1 MPKDS
6 IEYSNTIIY
15 KIFCKDTSVNDIYV
29 GHTTNFT
36 KRKYQH
42 KINCNSGQKLRIYNV
57 IRSYGGWENWDM
69 IEIAKYN
76 CKDAVEARIKENEH
90 YNSLKATLNC
100 VPPYLDKTKLFCTAC
115 NLQCNSVEIFK
126 KHINGK
132 KHKIKCDMEN
142 GIVIEPINE
151 EINADKLI
159 CNLCDFKCCKKSDWE
174 RHLCTNKHKNKKIN
188 AVLEQNA
195 AVLEQ
200 NAKKYIEQN
209 PINLSQKL
217 LACKFCNKTYNA
229 RNSLWYHE
237 KKCQTTNV
245 PNQNN
250 NHNINTIPTSDIQA
264 LTGLIFEMVKSNTE
278 LQKSMFE
285 ICKQNQNTYTS
296 NNINTNCH
304 NKTFNLQFFLNE
316 TCKDAMNIM
325 DFVESVK
332 LQVSDLEN
340 VGKVGYI
347 EGISNIIIKNLKA
360 LEVEKRPV
368 HCADQKRE
376 VMYIKDENIW
386 EKEDETNKK
395 LRKAIRMI
403 AHKNICMLKEFR
415 DKYPD
420 CEEYDSKK
428 NDQYNKIVYESMG
441 GKGDNDYDKDTK
453 IIKKIAKNVTIDK
466 TLE

>member
-1 MPKDS
+1 M
-6 IEYSNTIIY
+6 
-15 KIFCKDTSVNDIYV
+15 
-29 GHTTNFT
+29 
-36 KRKYQH
+36 
-42 KINCNSGQKLRIYNV
+42 
-57 IRSYGGWENWDM
+57 
-69 IEIAKYN
+69 
-76 CKDAVEARIKENEH
+76 
-90 YNSLKATLNC
+90 
-100 VPPYLDKTKLFCTAC
+100 
-115 NLQCNSVEIFK
+115 
-126 KHINGK
+126 
-132 KHKIKCDMEN
+132 
-142 GIVIEPINE
+142 
-151 EINADKLI
+151 
-159 CNLCDFKCCKKSDWE
+159 
-174 RHLCTNKHKNKKIN
+174 
-188 AVLEQNA
+188 
-195 AVLEQ
+195 
-200 NAKKYIEQN
+200 
-209 PINLSQKL
+209 NLSQKIAVNNTCIYCDYKCSKKSDYCKHL
-217 LACKFCNKTYNA
+217 NTLKHKSRTKLNNLEQNVVKTPINSSQKLFACKYCDKTYKA

-237 KKCQTTNV
+237 NKCELTN
-245 PNQNN
+245 NINNINYINN
-250 NHNINTIPTSDIQA
+250 NNSNNNINPTTTSDIQA

-285 ICKQNQNTYTS
+285 ICKQNQNNYTS

-376 VMYIKDENIW
+376 VMYVKDENMW
-386 EKEDETNKK
+386 EKEDESNKK

-441 GKGDNDYDKDTK
+441 GKGDNDYEKDTK

-466 TLE
+466 SLD